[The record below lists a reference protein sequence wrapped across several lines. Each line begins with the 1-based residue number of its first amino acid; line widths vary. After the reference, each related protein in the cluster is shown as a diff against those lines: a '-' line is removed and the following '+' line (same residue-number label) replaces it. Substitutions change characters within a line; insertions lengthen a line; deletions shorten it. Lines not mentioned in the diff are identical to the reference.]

1 MPAIRPP
8 ALLGYRNWPA
18 SLRMNGASWTI
29 TCAIAPAPMPSRN
42 ATRLPL
48 NAEAPIQAPAM
59 AGPPASS
66 PRPASVRSEG
76 RFLRDRG
83 DDGEPL
89 GRVVDREPDHEQ
101 GAERECAGGV
111 GGADREPLAEVV
123 EADPDGDE
131 QREVEAAGL
140 LAAGRRPPA
149 GAHRRVDRG
158 QRQVADDRSE
168 VDECLSAEGLRALA
182 GDLDSLE
189 QGVHDQEHEQADRE
203 RDQHADDAMASS
215 AAGAAARACPSST
228 GITPT

>member
-1 MPAIRPP
+1 
-8 ALLGYRNWPA
+8 
-18 SLRMNGASWTI
+18 MNGASWTI
-29 TCAIAPAPMPSRN
+29 TCAIAPAPTPSRN

-48 NAEAPIQAPAM
+48 KAEAPIQAPTM

-66 PRPASVRSEG
+66 PRPASVQQRG
-76 RFLRDRG
+76 AVLRDRG

-101 GAERECAGGV
+101 GAERECARRV
-111 GGADREPLAEVV
+111 GGADREALAEVV

-131 QREVEAAGL
+131 QREMEAARR
-140 LAAGRRPPA
+140 LAPDAACPRERMVD
-149 GAHRRVDRG
+149 VDRG

-168 VDECLSAEGLRALA
+168 VDEQPDPPKACEPWPAISIPSSRASTIRNTSRPIVNA
-182 GDLDSLE
+182 IST
-189 QGVHDQEHEQADRE
+189 RMT
-203 RDQHADDAMASS
+203 RRASS